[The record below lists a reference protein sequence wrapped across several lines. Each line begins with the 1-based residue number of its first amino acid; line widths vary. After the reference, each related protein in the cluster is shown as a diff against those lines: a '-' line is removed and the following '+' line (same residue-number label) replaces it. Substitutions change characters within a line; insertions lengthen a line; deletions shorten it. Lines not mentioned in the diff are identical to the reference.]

1 MDKTKAKKTSGFNF
15 GVRGWLIVILAL
27 VGMMLMASMT
37 TDALNITVPAFA
49 ALGLDAAVLYTL
61 STVAGLVGTFG
72 GLFVGWLCKKYKLR
86 YLWSLCLLL
95 AAVCCLI
102 WANATNYV
110 LYFIGFMGTY
120 LGGMGF
126 AYVISNAVITN
137 WMPRKKGPA
146 MGVATCGFP
155 ISATITTL
163 LLSKVVQGGISHVYY
178 MYAAVCFVM
187 AVIVFLVVRDYPE
200 EVGKMPDNEVGFDR
214 EAQRR
219 EYEEGLAYMKQS
231 PWTAKK
237 VLASGTMWALVVA
250 VGIGA
255 LIASGIMSNFMG
267 KFLESGFAPDQILLL
282 LVGAGLLAIPGS
294 ILIGWVDT
302 KLGTKK
308 TAIIVSVI
316 GVLAVAMNLVPVHI
330 INIISLPFIGCML
343 GGVSNLCVGMTVVIW
358 GRYDF
363 NNVYRILQP
372 LCSAVGTF
380 GIMIVGAVG
389 TKVNYFAAYV
399 VLLVLAVVSLI
410 FFCLIK
416 DKPATVPGTKNN

>member
-1 MDKTKAKKTSGFNF
+1 MAQTKVKKTNSFNF

-27 VGMMLMASMT
+27 LSMMMMASMT
-37 TDALNITVPAFA
+37 SDSLNITVPAFA
-49 ALGLDAAVLYTL
+49 ATGLDAAILYSL
-61 STVAGLVGTFG
+61 STAAGLVGTFG
-72 GLFVGWLCKKYKLR
+72 GLLVGWLCKKYKLR
-86 YLWSLCLLL
+86 YLWALCLVLSG
-95 AAVCCLI
+95 VCSLI
-102 WANATNYV
+102 WANAAGYA
-110 LYFIGFMGTY
+110 LYFIGFMGTHI
-120 LGGMGF
+120 GGMGF
-126 AYVISNAVITN
+126 AYVVANAVISN
-137 WMPRKKGPA
+137 WFPRKKGPA

-155 ISATITTL
+155 VSATITTL
-163 LLSKVVQGGISHVYY
+163 LLSKLVQGGISHVYY
-178 MYAAVCFVM
+178 MYAVVCFVM
-187 AVIVFLVVRDYPE
+187 AIVVFLVVRDYPE
-200 EVGKMPDNEVGFDR
+200 EVGRMPDNEAGFDR

-219 EYEEGLAYMKQS
+219 EYEEGLAYMKKS

-237 VLASGTMWALVVA
+237 VLTCGKMWALVVA

-267 KFLESGFAPDQILLL
+267 KFTESGFAQDQIMLL

-294 ILIGWVDT
+294 IFIGWLDT
-302 KLGTKK
+302 KIGTKK
-308 TAIIVSVI
+308 TAIVVSVI
-316 GVLAVAMNLVPVHI
+316 GVLAVGMNLVPVHI
-330 INIISLPFIGCML
+330 VNIVSLPLIGCML

-372 LCSAVGTF
+372 LCSAVGTL

-389 TKVNYFAAYV
+389 TKFSYFTAYV

-416 DKPATVPGTKNN
+416 DKPLDIKNSEGK

>member
-1 MDKTKAKKTSGFNF
+1 
-15 GVRGWLIVILAL
+15 
-27 VGMMLMASMT
+27 
-37 TDALNITVPAFA
+37 
-49 ALGLDAAVLYTL
+49 
-61 STVAGLVGTFG
+61 
-72 GLFVGWLCKKYKLR
+72 
-86 YLWSLCLLL
+86 
-95 AAVCCLI
+95 
-102 WANATNYV
+102 
-110 LYFIGFMGTY
+110 MGAY

-126 AYVISNAVITN
+126 SYVVSNAVIAN
-137 WMPRKKGPA
+137 WLPRKKGPA

-155 ISATITTL
+155 LSATITTL

-178 MYAAVCFVM
+178 MYAAACFVM
-187 AVIVFLVVRDYPE
+187 AVVVFLVVRDYPE
-200 EVGKMPDNEVGFDR
+200 ELGKMPDNEAGFDR

-237 VLASGTMWALVVA
+237 VLSCGKVWALVIA

-294 ILIGWVDT
+294 IFIGWVDT

-308 TAIIVSVI
+308 TAIIVSAI
-316 GVLAVAMNLVPVHI
+316 GVLAVAMNLVPVHV